1 MPKHQLCR
9 NCGHEIDHNYCP
21 ACGQRTTTDRLT
33 WASLVDSVSSTF
45 IGDEAY
51 GLRGINMR
59 KGAVMTW
66 LAILIRPYVSVS
78 EFILGHRRKYFNPVA
93 ILLMLSTFYAVVF
106 ALVGKEFTPTARAD
120 SPLFRWLICSYYDY
134 ATLHPAANM
143 LLMLPFY
150 ALAMKTVFRRR
161 SDLKYV
167 EYLYIGIFLSVFEI
181 TLMILALPAEL
192 FIPWYSSFYMQML
205 PVFIYTGFVFRKLFG
220 LKKKGAVLRTLLAN
234 GLQYVYAF
242 FAALGLLTLS
252 LGIYYLV
259 APEKFKEELNIRN
272 RDARTEQVEGS
283 QQGEGAL
290 NDILNGFLDGLL
302 HEDEADKSSGKDG
315 EDTAGTRD
323 EPQKDVPENR
333 PETEKT
339 AAAGD
344 NPPAGNTAGRQGGG
358 KTLPGK

>member
-220 LKKKGAVLRTLLAN
+220 LKKKGAVLRTLLVDM
-234 GLQYVYAF
+234 LQYVYAF

-252 LGIYYLV
+252 LGIYCLV
-259 APEKFKEELNIRN
+259 APEKFKEELNILDRN
-272 RDARTEQVEGS
+272 AKSGQTERLY
-283 QQGEGAL
+283 QGEGAL
-290 NDILNGFLDGLL
+290 NDILNGIMDVVYR
-302 HEDEADKSSGKDG
+302 EDETDKSSGKDG
-315 EDTAGTRD
+315 KDTAGTRD

-333 PETEKT
+333 PETGKT

-358 KTLPGK
+358 KTSPGK